1 MSEFEKN
8 VIDRLARIESYLEND
23 SKEHY
28 GNGKA
33 GLLDK
38 VNALDKRL
46 VIMESKNEG
55 KRSIV
60 KDVAGVIAWL
70 VAIGTGLYAIIRR

>member
-23 SKEHY
+23 SKALY
-28 GNGKA
+28 GNGKP